1 MRLKIYEH
9 QYGAIGYFAND
20 LQVAVG
26 EDNGTGNVIFGCG
39 HDIGQGVVALVV
51 LARLYLYGQHMSSV
65 LHNKVEFALP
75 LAVKVVQAVAM
86 GTQFL
91 CGKVLKMAVRPVT
104 LGSGICL
111 DNLIMLIL
119 DLSIV

>member
-9 QYGAIGYFAND
+9 EYGAIGYFAND

-91 CGKVLKMAVRPVT
+91 CGKVLKNGT
-104 LGSGICL
+104 
-111 DNLIMLIL
+111 
-119 DLSIV
+119 IVYFRLAI

>member
-1 MRLKIYEH
+1 MRQNIHEH
-9 QYGAIGYFAND
+9 GYGAIGYFAND
-20 LQVAVG
+20 IQIAVG
-26 EDNGTGNVIFGCG
+26 ENNGTGNVLLGCG
-39 HDIGQGVVALVV
+39 HDIGQGIVVLVV
-51 LARLYLYGQHMSSV
+51 LARLYLYGQHMASV
-65 LHNKVEFALP
+65 LYNKVEFVLP

-119 DLSIV
+119 